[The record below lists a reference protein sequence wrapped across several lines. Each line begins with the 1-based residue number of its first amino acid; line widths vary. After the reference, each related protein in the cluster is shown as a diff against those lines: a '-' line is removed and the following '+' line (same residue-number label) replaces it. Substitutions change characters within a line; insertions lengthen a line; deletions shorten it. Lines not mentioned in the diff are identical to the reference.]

1 MKSFSFA
8 ADGTTP
14 TYSLYEVGIVVR
26 AVCFNDL
33 FYEGQKQREQ
43 DKARIATLEAEF
55 GVVQNNQAIL
65 IRDAEARIAA
75 LEAELLAARDLLAGE
90 QSRVASIK
98 AELATLGITL
108 RVLPF

>member
-33 FYEGQKQREQ
+33 FYEGQK
-43 DKARIATLEAEF
+43 DKARIAT
-55 GVVQNNQAIL
+55 
-65 IRDAEARIAA
+65 
-75 LEAELLAARDLLAGE
+75 LEAELLAARDLLAAKE
-90 QSRVASIK
+90 K
-98 AELATLGITL
+98 E
-108 RVLPF
+108 